1 MIVVKPADDGSLEA
15 LVAGVVDEFLEQQK
29 QGVCPD
35 VEALVGRY
43 PELAPMLREI
53 LDALALAGLSGAGN
67 PPLGKADE
75 PVSGTLGDFRIRG
88 ELGRGGMGVV
98 YEAEQI
104 SLGRR
109 VALKVLPF
117 AAMMDLRRLQRFQNE
132 ARAAACLHHPH
143 IVPVYGVGCERGV
156 HYYAMQFIEG
166 QSLAQLIA
174 HLRQP
179 PVGDEPPVGSDL
191 SATVERAQILAPPAP
206 PTSLPATALET
217 PLHAET
223 RASGSSPPRDRDFFR
238 QVAEWGIQAAEALE
252 HAHSL
257 GIVHRDVKPANL
269 LLDGKDQVWVTDF
282 GLARGAADTDLTVS
296 GDLVGTLRY
305 MSPEQALAKHGLVDH
320 HTDIYALGATLYE
333 LLTLQPVVDGQDR
346 QEILHKIGS
355 EEASR
360 LRKHNRAIPAELET
374 IVLKALAKDPAQRYA
389 TAQAL
394 ADDLRRWLEN
404 QPIQARRPPWHK
416 RLAYWGRRHPRL
428 ATAGLTVLAVLF
440 LLGLPALGWW
450 YQQRAALIGAV
461 QQDLEEVA
469 ATLDQ
474 DCWPEG
480 WRALDRAEAR
490 LAGGG
495 PGWLRVRVQQQRRN
509 LEMVA
514 RLEEARLIRSVK
526 AGNHTLWDDEGSDRA
541 YARAFADYGLDVSS
555 LQPDEVVRLVRRSPL
570 KNHLVSALDHWGF
583 VRFHLPG
590 RSGALLRVLAQQ
602 ADDDPWRQRVRQAR
616 FAGDRPALERLAA
629 LPETLNQPPANL
641 CLLALALFNPRPGTF
656 YSAAAEELLRRAQR
670 RYPGDFWINIQLVDI
685 LLSNEDKTSSRS
697 RIKLVEAAGFLN
709 VPLALRHKAP

>member
-1 MIVVKPADDGSLEA
+1 M
-15 LVAGVVDEFLEQQK
+15 
-29 QGVCPD
+29 
-35 VEALVGRY
+35 
-43 PELAPMLREI
+43 
-53 LDALALAGLSGAGN
+53 
-67 PPLGKADE
+67 
-75 PVSGTLGDFRIRG
+75 
-88 ELGRGGMGVV
+88 
-98 YEAEQI
+98 
-104 SLGRR
+104 
-109 VALKVLPF
+109 
-117 AAMMDLRRLQRFQNE
+117 
-132 ARAAACLHHPH
+132 
-143 IVPVYGVGCERGV
+143 
-156 HYYAMQFIEG
+156 
-166 QSLAQLIA
+166 
-174 HLRQP
+174 
-179 PVGDEPPVGSDL
+179 
-191 SATVERAQILAPPAP
+191 
-206 PTSLPATALET
+206 
-217 PLHAET
+217 
-223 RASGSSPPRDRDFFR
+223 
-238 QVAEWGIQAAEALE
+238 
-252 HAHSL
+252 
-257 GIVHRDVKPANL
+257 
-269 LLDGKDQVWVTDF
+269 WVTDF

-590 RSGALLRVLAQQ
+590 RSGALLRVLA
-602 ADDDPWRQRVRQAR
+602 
-616 FAGDRPALERLAA
+616 
-629 LPETLNQPPANL
+629 
-641 CLLALALFNPRPGTF
+641 
-656 YSAAAEELLRRAQR
+656 
-670 RYPGDFWINIQLVDI
+670 
-685 LLSNEDKTSSRS
+685 
-697 RIKLVEAAGFLN
+697 
-709 VPLALRHKAP
+709 